1 MIKRFMSKYIGKKA
15 VSEKKVS
22 KDLSLTAQELDFILK
37 KLRSADYKGHEF
49 ETFFKIWTKV
59 SSILQSLK

>member
-1 MIKRFMSKYIGKKA
+1 MSKYVKNG
-15 VSEKKVS
+15 VSEKRVS
-22 KDLSLTAQELDFILK
+22 KELSLTSEELDFILK

>member
-1 MIKRFMSKYIGKKA
+1 MSKFIKKD

-22 KDLSLTAQELDFILK
+22 QEFSLTSEELDFILK

-49 ETFFKIWTKV
+49 ETFFKIWTKI
-59 SSILQSLK
+59 SNILQELK

>member
-1 MIKRFMSKYIGKKA
+1 MLKRFMSKYLD
-15 VSEKKVS
+15 KKVS
-22 KDLSLTAQELDFILK
+22 KEKVSKELSLTSEELDFILK

>member
-1 MIKRFMSKYIGKKA
+1 MSKYI
-15 VSEKKVS
+15 EKKVS
-22 KDLSLTAQELDFILK
+22 KEKVSEELSLTSEELDFILK

>member
-1 MIKRFMSKYIGKKA
+1 MAG
-15 VSEKKVS
+15 
-22 KDLSLTAQELDFILK
+22 LTAQELDFILK

>member
-1 MIKRFMSKYIGKKA
+1 MSKYI
-15 VSEKKVS
+15 EKKVS
-22 KDLSLTAQELDFILK
+22 KEKVSEELSLTSEELDFILK

-59 SSILQSLK
+59 STILQSLK

>member
-1 MIKRFMSKYIGKKA
+1 MSKYIKKD

-22 KDLSLTAQELDFILK
+22 QEFSLTSEELDFILK

-49 ETFFKIWTKV
+49 ETFFKIWTKI
-59 SSILQSLK
+59 SKILQDLK

>member
-1 MIKRFMSKYIGKKA
+1 MSKYVKKG
-15 VSEKKVS
+15 VSEKRVS
-22 KDLSLTAQELDFILK
+22 KELSLTSEELDFILK

>member
-1 MIKRFMSKYIGKKA
+1 MSKYID
-15 VSEKKVS
+15 KKVS
-22 KDLSLTAQELDFILK
+22 KEKVSKELSLTTEELDFILK

>member
-1 MIKRFMSKYIGKKA
+1 MSKYLD
-15 VSEKKVS
+15 KKVS
-22 KDLSLTAQELDFILK
+22 KEKVSKELSLTSEELDFILK

>member
-1 MIKRFMSKYIGKKA
+1 MSKFIKKD

-22 KDLSLTAQELDFILK
+22 QELSLTSEELDFILK

-49 ETFFKIWTKV
+49 ETFFKIWTKI
-59 SSILQSLK
+59 SKILQELK